1 MTLIYE
7 LDPKPRFDY
16 VIVGGGTAGCVIAS
30 RLAEGLPHA
39 TILLIEGGGS
49 DFGKED
55 ILNLKNLVNLW
66 TSDEYDYGYRSI
78 PQEFGKTLPTIFR

>member
-1 MTLIYE
+1 M
-7 LDPKPRFDY
+7 
-16 VIVGGGTAGCVIAS
+16 
-30 RLAEGLPHA
+30 
-39 TILLIEGGGS
+39 IEGGGS

-78 PQEFGKTLPTIFR
+78 PQEFGKTLSTIFRYDAYPRTDTCGFRQ